1 MDEALCARLEAGP
14 VDAAREGERIRG
26 ALLQWDAEL
35 SVQGISPGGCADML
49 ALTLLAHFSDHS
61 PR

>member
-1 MDEALCARLEAGP
+1 MDASLCARLGAGP
-14 VDAAREGERIRG
+14 VDAVAESARIRS
-26 ALLQWDAEL
+26 ALSRWDAEL
-35 SVQGISPGGCADML
+35 SAQGISPGGCADML